1 MEPSQLGRLVEA
13 HAAGLALYA
22 RQWCAAPEDVVQEA
36 FLKLMA
42 LPHPPN
48 QPVAWLYRVV
58 RNAAI
63 SVSRAGQRRRKHET
77 ARAEAGAAW
86 FLPSEDTELDAQL
99 ATAALQ
105 TLPDDEREAILLHLW
120 SGLTFL
126 EVADV
131 LGCTHSTAHRWYLS
145 GLARLRERLNVPC
158 PPTKN
163 KS

>member
-1 MEPSQLGRLVEA
+1 MVMMVFTLPSYDVVFKVIKDRFDYPKTTTKQDVRNHYYLVFKHDRGGRLVEA

-63 SVSRAGQRRRKHET
+63 SSGRSERRRRHYE
-77 ARAEAGAAW
+77 
-86 FLPSEDTELDAQL
+86 S
-99 ATAALQ
+99 TAAAVR
-105 TLPDDEREAILLHLW
+105 PDR
-120 SGLTFL
+120 G
-126 EVADV
+126 
-131 LGCTHSTAHRWYLS
+131 
-145 GLARLRERLNVPC
+145 
-158 PPTKN
+158 K
-163 KS
+163 